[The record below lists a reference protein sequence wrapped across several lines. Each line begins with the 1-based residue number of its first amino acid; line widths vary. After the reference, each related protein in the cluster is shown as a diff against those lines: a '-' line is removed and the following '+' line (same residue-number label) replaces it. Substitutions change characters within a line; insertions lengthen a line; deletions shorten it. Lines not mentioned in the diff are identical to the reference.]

1 MIDVKELVPSV
12 SELSGVVGVIGGAI
26 ASAFGGFDKG
36 LQILILLMGADYI
49 TGLIVAGIFHA
60 SPKTADG
67 TLESYAGWKGLCRK
81 GMTLLVVLI
90 AAQLDGYLGSSFARD
105 TVIIA
110 YIVNELVSLI
120 ENAGLMGVPIP
131 AVIKRMVSILKEKT
145 DEKEVLPDE
154 ENH

>member
-1 MIDVKELVPSV
+1 MNEVKNMVPSV
-12 SELSGVVGVIGGAI
+12 SELTGVIGVLGGMT
-26 ASAFGGFDKG
+26 ASAFGGFDAG
-36 LQILILLMGADYI
+36 LRILILLMAADYI

-60 SPKTADG
+60 SPKTSDG

-90 AAQLDGYLGSSFARD
+90 AAQLDSYLGSSFARD

-131 AVIKRMVSILKEKT
+131 AVVRGMVSA
-145 DEKEVLPDE
+145 
-154 ENH
+154 

>member
-1 MIDVKELVPSV
+1 MKNMFPSV
-12 SELSGVVGVIGGAI
+12 SEMVGVIGVLGGVI
-26 ASAFGGFDKG
+26 SSAFGGFDAG
-36 LQILILLMGADYI
+36 LRILILLMATDYI

-90 AAQLDGYLGSSFARD
+90 AAQLDSYLGSSFARD

-131 AVIKRMVSILKEKT
+131 SVIKQMVSILKEKSECEVPP
-145 DEKEVLPDE
+145 DEK
-154 ENH
+154 NH